1 MPNLST
7 TIPQGNITSPRGAHI
22 RYGTDYDETN
32 NILSG
37 LDTSDYDIVFI
48 PEDDTPIDASSVT
61 FTSNTGL
68 TSTNVAGALNELN
81 ANITELDNNVSDK
94 VELLSEQA
102 ILKTGGTMTGSL
114 IAAANP
120 VEDMEVATKQYVDD
134 SGGVFFC
141 IYQETTYDEA
151 MAAYKKGKILYLL
164 LDEDTTIA
172 NLVYADDEYKILYF
186 IIDNYITAMGKT
198 LFILSLEYGWHEA
211 DITHFYDDIFKVNA
225 TPIEHDE
232 KSYLRPIIASQNAPT
247 AADGNIGDIWFQY

>member
-48 PEDDTPIDASSVT
+48 SEDDTPIDASSVT

-102 ILKTGGTMTGSL
+102 ILKTGGTMTGPL

-120 VEDMEVATKQYVDD
+120 VENMEVATKQYVDN
-134 SGGVFFC
+134 SGGAFFA
-141 IYQETTYDEA
+141 IYNETTYEEIKD
-151 MAAYKKGKILYLL
+151 AYDKGKIVLAKERNNNAIYYLSYIASNAIFIRIL
-164 LDEDTTIA
+164 PSSVTTSQYMQCNSITSA
-172 NLVYADDEYKILYF
+172 WEKKTSDICNNNVY
-186 IIDNYITAMGKT
+186 KT
-198 LFILSLEYGWHEA
+198 KE
-211 DITHFYDDIFKVNA
+211 